1 MGGLAKGAWLC
12 YPYRLEVDRLYG
24 GAHVQSTKPA
34 VIFFALAALA
44 TLLSLS
50 SIILPGWVR
59 VADARTG
66 EAVKTPSYEV
76 LEVQEAPGVRE
87 LDVAT
92 PARSELEMYLVA
104 RELSEQNTPEDGTLL
119 VEFTKTPK
127 DPKSTGFA
135 LVFDSHR
142 AVLEAGQGETSERY
156 EAGYDRADARGIM
169 KKEGGMRVVSYAE
182 FARENPGLWERAKG
196 FLR

>member
-1 MGGLAKGAWLC
+1 
-12 YPYRLEVDRLYG
+12 
-24 GAHVQSTKPA
+24 VQSTKPA

-59 VADARTG
+59 AADARTA

-76 LEVQEAPGVRE
+76 LGVGEAPGVRE
-87 LDVAT
+87 LEVAS
-92 PARSELEMYLVA
+92 PARSELEMGLVA
-104 RELSEQNTPEDGTLL
+104 QDLREENTPEDGTLL
-119 VEFTKTPK
+119 VELTKTPK
-127 DPKSTGFA
+127 NPKSTGFA
-135 LVFDSHR
+135 LVFDSQK

-156 EAGYDRADARGIM
+156 GAGYDRADARRIM
-169 KKEGGMRVVSYAE
+169 QEEGGMRVVSFAE
-182 FARENPGLWERAKG
+182 LARETPDLWERAKG